1 MHEITCKGKSYF
13 HTIPVQEKIKCKLIH
28 SYFEITPEIIIVHPE
43 LTLFFI
49 TTIYRNIFFKE
60 YLIFFLGLL
69 MIQNHLMQILS

>member
-1 MHEITCKGKSYF
+1 MHEITCKGKNYF
-13 HTIPVQEKIKCKLIH
+13 HTIPVQEKIKYKLIH

-69 MIQNHLMQILS
+69 MIQNHLTQILS